1 MKPIKAITKEKII
14 LTGYLFEAN
23 TKKCVIFIPGMA
35 SNIVEDQFIYKLGKH
50 FAENNINFICGHT
63 QGSFQLQ
70 QVEKTDGNFVTIGA
84 CYETFSQGKI
94 DIKAWVDTA
103 EKLGFKD
110 IILMGHSYGTCKI
123 IDYLASSQDKRVIA
137 YNLLAPLDVG
147 ELCKSIGPEVFKKAM
162 EYIKNNTPDKL
173 VQYEDYLPL
182 SAKTYFG
189 LLTDKTAK
197 NIPAISHDGS
207 FESLRKINKPFGL
220 IIGSEDPICESK
232 EEYFTTIKQNSKFKG
247 TIQTKIIQNSNHM
260 FKDKEQ
266 ELCQVALKI
275 TTNQIQ
281 QHKNLYEK

>member
-1 MKPIKAITKEKII
+1 MKPIKAITEEKLI

-23 TKKCVIFIPGMA
+23 TKKCVIFITGIA

-50 FAENNINFICGHT
+50 FSENNINFICGHT

-94 DIKAWVDTA
+94 DITAWLDTA

-220 IIGSEDPICESK
+220 IIGSEDPICENKK
-232 EEYFTTIKQNSKFKG
+232 EFFSAIIKGSKFKG
-247 TIQTKIIQNSNHM
+247 KIYSKIIENANHM
-260 FKDKEQ
+260 FKDKEYK
-266 ELCQVALKI
+266 LCSTALDMA
-275 TTNQIQ
+275 NSQFADY
-281 QHKNLYEK
+281 NMSFEK